1 MRPKL
6 LSNRLPCTPTHHEPQ
21 PIWIRNL
28 DDGDGDGD
36 GDGDSGDGF
45 QAGFW
50 SLVVPSLAFAL
61 TLMRLVSGFAPMRR
75 TVGARKTKR
84 FMASAHLLSQVR
96 RFFHATSS
104 PASICR
110 RAGNS
115 LCWRPSV
122 RAERVSRPPDQAA
135 GGVPGW
141 RVDGH
146 HHARLGRQRVQN
158 PRLAGGGRKQTRCRV
173 HAARTVAAGLCR

>member
-1 MRPKL
+1 MSGARLRPKL
-6 LSNRLPCTPTHHEPQ
+6 LSNRLPCTPTARGSQ
-21 PIWIRNL
+21 VIWIRNF

-36 GDGDSGDGF
+36 GNSGDGF

-61 TLMRLVSGFAPMRR
+61 TSMRLVSGFALMRR
-75 TVGARKTKR
+75 TVGVRKTKR
-84 FMASAHLLSQVR
+84 FIASAHLLSQVR

-135 GGVPGW
+135 GGVPGRW
-141 RVDGH
+141 ATDIIMRALADN
-146 HHARLGRQRVQN
+146 ASKILG
-158 PRLAGGGRKQTRCRV
+158 
-173 HAARTVAAGLCR
+173 